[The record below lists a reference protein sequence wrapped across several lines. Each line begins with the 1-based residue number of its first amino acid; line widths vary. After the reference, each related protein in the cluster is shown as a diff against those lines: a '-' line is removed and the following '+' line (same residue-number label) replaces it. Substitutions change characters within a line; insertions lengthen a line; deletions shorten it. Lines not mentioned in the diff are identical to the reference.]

1 MGETMNREVRN
12 QEVRNQDLR
21 ELYQEVIIDH
31 GRHPRNFK
39 KLEDH
44 SHSQEGYNP
53 LCGDRLM
60 LYLKVEND
68 RVIDATFE
76 GVGCAI
82 SMASASLMTTQIK
95 GKTLEE
101 IQQLFQAFHCF
112 LTTQEPPVSVQSCL
126 GKLTVLGG
134 VRDFPTR
141 IKCAT
146 LAWHT
151 MNAGL
156 GSKAHPQVVSTESSA
171 DFSEESSADFSE
183 ESSAGF
189 SEEPSAGLGRKSSME
204 LDR

>member
-1 MGETMNREVRN
+1 M
-12 QEVRNQDLR
+12 NQDLR

-60 LYLKVEND
+60 LYLKVEKN
-68 RVIDATFE
+68 RVIDAAFE

-82 SMASASLMTTQIK
+82 SMASASLMTSQIK

-101 IQQLFQAFHCF
+101 IQQLFQAFHC
-112 LTTQEPPVSVQSCL
+112 LVTTPEPPASIQDCL

-156 GSKAHPQVVSTESSA
+156 DSKIHEQAVSTESST
-171 DFSEESSADFSE
+171 DLSEESSTGE
-183 ESSAGF
+183 GKEQPV
-189 SEEPSAGLGRKSSME
+189 ER
-204 LDR
+204 

>member
-1 MGETMNREVRN
+1 MGETMNREIGN
-12 QEVRNQDLR
+12 EEVRNLNLR

-53 LCGDRLM
+53 LCGDRLI

-68 RVIDATFE
+68 HVIDATFE

-95 GKTLEE
+95 GKTVEE
-101 IQQLFQAFHCF
+101 VQQLFQAFHCL
-112 LTTQEPPVSVQSCL
+112 LTDPEPAAGVQDSL

-151 MNAGL
+151 METGL
-156 GSKAHPQVVSTESSA
+156 DNKIHEQAVSTESST
-171 DFSEESSADFSE
+171 DFSKGSSTD
-183 ESSAGF
+183 
-189 SEEPSAGLGRKSSME
+189 
-204 LDR
+204 

>member
-1 MGETMNREVRN
+1 MN
-12 QEVRNQDLR
+12 QELRNQDLR

-39 KLEDH
+39 KLEDY

-60 LYLKVEND
+60 LYLKIENN
-68 RVIDATFE
+68 RVIDATFD

-82 SMASASLMTTQIK
+82 SMASASLMTSQIK

-101 IQQLFQAFHCF
+101 TRQLFQAFHCF
-112 LTTQEPPVSVQSCL
+112 LTAPEPPVSTQSCL

-156 GSKAHPQVVSTESSA
+156 DSKIHEQVVSTESSTG
-171 DFSEESSADFSE
+171 SSI
-183 ESSAGF
+183 
-189 SEEPSAGLGRKSSME
+189 
-204 LDR
+204 

>member
-1 MGETMNREVRN
+1 MGGTMSQEVRN
-12 QEVRNQDLR
+12 QELR

-44 SHSQEGYNP
+44 SYSQEGYNP

-68 RVIDATFE
+68 RVIDVAFE
-76 GVGCAI
+76 GAGCAI

-95 GKTLEE
+95 GKTLED
-101 IQQLFQAFHCF
+101 IQQLFLAFHS
-112 LTTQEPPVSVQSCL
+112 LVTTPEPSVSLQNCL

-151 MNAGL
+151 MKAGL
-156 GSKAHPQVVSTESSA
+156 DSSAHAQAVSTESSTGLYT
-171 DFSEESSADFSE
+171 ESSTDLST
-183 ESSAGF
+183 ESSTDLGG
-189 SEEPSAGLGRKSSME
+189 EPSTVSGK
-204 LDR
+204 D